1 MECLDEI
8 FNLINDNLVFLVLV
22 FKIVILFMF
31 YLILDL

>member
-8 FNLINDNLVFLVLV
+8 FNLINVNLVFLVLV

>member
-31 YLILDL
+31 YIILDL